1 MLKPARRRKTKTK
14 TQVIVHQVSDVVLTK
29 KNSKNS
35 MEIYVR
41 AGRTLLGTL
50 ILGRG
55 SVEWI
60 PEGHSVNTFRKTW
73 RQFADMLDA
82 QIEK

>member
-1 MLKPARRRKTKTK
+1 MAARRVKANTE
-14 TQVIVHQVSDVVLTK
+14 VVVHQVSDVVLTK

-41 AGRTLLGTL
+41 SGTTLLGTL

-55 SVEWI
+55 SVEWK
-60 PEGHSVNTFRKTW
+60 PEGHSVNTFKKSW
-73 RQFADMLDA
+73 RQFAAMLNKEID
-82 QIEK
+82 